1 MVFICCLVNG
11 EPARNLQP
19 VSNVCH
25 NEVVSH
31 CHFKLFLNVTGLPNV
46 RKHGFKTPCFE
57 TIPRTVPFVPQNAT
71 KCQSVFRYNKHSMT
85 VDVLQPG
92 HVRVNVR
99 VTIDTKHT
107 SRCVMFVFKVKVGNQ
122 YSYSAIQMT
131 PGQFMPVTL
140 DEGFDVNAN
149 DTITV
154 KGKGTEFID
163 RRSIYSILELE
174 WRGQD
179 VGS

>member
-1 MVFICCLVNG
+1 
-11 EPARNLQP
+11 
-19 VSNVCH
+19 
-25 NEVVSH
+25 
-31 CHFKLFLNVTGLPNV
+31 
-46 RKHGFKTPCFE
+46 
-57 TIPRTVPFVPQNAT
+57 
-71 KCQSVFRYNKHSMT
+71 
-85 VDVLQPG
+85 
-92 HVRVNVR
+92 
-99 VTIDTKHT
+99 
-107 SRCVMFVFKVKVGNQ
+107 MFVFKVKVGNQ